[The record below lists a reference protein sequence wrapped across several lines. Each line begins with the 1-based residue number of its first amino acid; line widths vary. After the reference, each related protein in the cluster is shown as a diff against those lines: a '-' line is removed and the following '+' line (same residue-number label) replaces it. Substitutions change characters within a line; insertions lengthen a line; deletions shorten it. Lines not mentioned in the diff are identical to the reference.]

1 MADNIVKIK
10 FTGEG
15 DLLKQIEKLDKAT
28 KSLINAQAKLVNQNN
43 ANVNSL
49 TKMLKSLK
57 LTGQSFSKLGIS
69 QETITKAYKGNRV
82 AIQRLKIAHDRY
94 IKTVKKAQQE
104 HKKLNTETKKTTQRT
119 RILGGSFAVIRS
131 KLLLFNFA
139 MALGIRQ
146 LILFTKESSKLNSM
160 KASFDSLSRG
170 AMDSQKALEDLK
182 NATNNTMSEFDL
194 LQQAN
199 NALVLGVAKTSE
211 EMSEMFDIA
220 QRLGRAL
227 GRDTRSSVESL
238 ITGIGR
244 QSRLMLDNIGIIV
257 KTKDAYAVYAQELN
271 KTVDALTESEQK
283 QAFLNATLESARQK
297 VNLVGQETRNAQ
309 SRFEEFTASLENA
322 GATIGNSLTPLM
334 VSLARAGTF
343 VTNSFSS
350 IMQSMFGLEIAE
362 ERQLTLL
369 RELSSAM
376 QNNIIELQNRDKVIT
391 ATIENI
397 KKTSK
402 EALEEEQKAVQSL
415 IDSIDSLGKS
425 RQEQILLR
433 EQETLRERIFREETK
448 GMSDEFIKKNKLTI
462 DALVQARLVS
472 ETSQQLEK
480 DQHNEKIK
488 LAEERIAI
496 IEKIQE
502 LEEKLA
508 ESRANQHQ
516 REQEANLETQ
526 QSIIQ
531 AQIKATE
538 EEIERTKARIEML
551 TLLRG
556 DEKQNELDQVTE
568 FARQMDEIGINSI
581 EITAFIAREKEK
593 INNKFNVKAI
603 EDAKK
608 RALAE
613 TEAVRSILNAG
624 KAIVKAQENDLNQR
638 VENELNALRKTDA
651 YKKASTEQREI
662 MENKVNATF
671 ASERKK
677 LFNYNKG
684 IAFAEATIALAEK
697 IIQFSGN
704 PVMQAL
710 ITGLGAVQLSTIS
723 AQTPPQ
729 FETGGLV
736 GGRRHSQGGTL
747 IEAEQGEFV
756 MSRSAVQA
764 VGLEQMNEINQ
775 GNTGG
780 VTVNVT
786 APLVD
791 ETVVDSIIPA
801 IEKATR
807 LNLA

>member
-1 MADNIVKIK
+1 
-10 FTGEG
+10 
-15 DLLKQIEKLDKAT
+15 
-28 KSLINAQAKLVNQNN
+28 
-43 ANVNSL
+43 
-49 TKMLKSLK
+49 
-57 LTGQSFSKLGIS
+57 
-69 QETITKAYKGNRV
+69 
-82 AIQRLKIAHDRY
+82 
-94 IKTVKKAQQE
+94 
-104 HKKLNTETKKTTQRT
+104 
-119 RILGGSFAVIRS
+119 
-131 KLLLFNFA
+131 

-257 KTKDAYAVYAQELN
+257 KTKDAYALYAQELN

-376 QNNIIELQNRDKVIT
+376 QNNIIELKNRDKVIT

-496 IEKIQE
+496 IEKIQK

-538 EEIERTKARIEML
+538 EEIERTKTRIEML

-651 YKKASTEQREI
+651 FKKASAEQREI

-677 LFNYNKG
+677 L
-684 IAFAEATIALAEK
+684 L
-697 IIQFSGN
+697 IIIK
-704 PVMQAL
+704 VL
-710 ITGLGAVQLSTIS
+710 LLLKQLLLL
-723 AQTPPQ
+723 Q
-729 FETGGLV
+729 
-736 GGRRHSQGGTL
+736 
-747 IEAEQGEFV
+747 
-756 MSRSAVQA
+756 
-764 VGLEQMNEINQ
+764 
-775 GNTGG
+775 
-780 VTVNVT
+780 
-786 APLVD
+786 
-791 ETVVDSIIPA
+791 
-801 IEKATR
+801 KK
-807 LNLA
+807 

>member
-1 MADNIVKIK
+1 
-10 FTGEG
+10 
-15 DLLKQIEKLDKAT
+15 
-28 KSLINAQAKLVNQNN
+28 
-43 ANVNSL
+43 
-49 TKMLKSLK
+49 
-57 LTGQSFSKLGIS
+57 
-69 QETITKAYKGNRV
+69 
-82 AIQRLKIAHDRY
+82 
-94 IKTVKKAQQE
+94 
-104 HKKLNTETKKTTQRT
+104 
-119 RILGGSFAVIRS
+119 
-131 KLLLFNFA
+131 

-257 KTKDAYAVYAQELN
+257 KTKDAYALYAQELN
-271 KTVDALTESEQK
+271 KTVDSLTESEQK
-283 QAFLNATLESARQK
+283 QAFLNATLDSARQK
-297 VNLVGQETRNAQ
+297 VNLVGEETRNAQ
-309 SRFEEFTASLENA
+309 SVFEEFTASLDNA
-322 GATIGNSLTPLM
+322 GATIGGVLTPLM
-334 VSLARAGTF
+334 VSLAKGATF
-343 VTNSFSS
+343 VANGFSS
-350 IMQSMFGLEIAE
+350 IMDSMFGLEVAE

-376 QNNIIELQNRDKVIT
+376 QNNIIELENRDKAIT

-402 EALEEEQKAVQSL
+402 EALEEEQKAVQNL
-415 IDSIDSLGKS
+415 IDSIDLLNKS

-472 ETSQQLEK
+472 QTSQQLEK
-480 DQHNEKIK
+480 DQHDEKIK

-508 ESRANQHQ
+508 ESRVNQHQ
-516 REQEANLETQ
+516 REQQAILETQ
-526 QSIIQ
+526 QAIIE

-538 EEIERTKARIEML
+538 EEIERTKTRIEML

-556 DEKQNELDQVTE
+556 DERQNEIDKVME
-568 FARQMDEIGINSI
+568 FARQMDEIGLNSI
-581 EITAFIAREKEK
+581 EIEAFIAREKEK
-593 INNKFNVKAI
+593 INNRFNVKAI

-613 TEAVRSILNAG
+613 TEAVKAILNVG
-624 KAIVKAQENDLNQR
+624 KAIVKAQEDDLNQR
-638 VENELNALRKTDA
+638 VENELNALKKTDA
-651 YKKASTEQREI
+651 YKKASAEQREI

-684 IAFAEATIALAEK
+684 VAFAEATIALAEK

-710 ITGLGAVQLSTIS
+710 ITALGAVQLSTIS
-723 AQTPPQ
+723 AQKPPE

>member
-15 DLLKQIEKLDKAT
+15 DLLRQIEKLDKAT

-82 AIQRLKIAHDRY
+82 AIQRLKIAHDKY

-170 AMDSQKALEDLK
+170 AMDSKKALEDLK

-257 KTKDAYAVYAQELN
+257 KTKDAYALYAQELN

-343 VTNSFSS
+343 VADGFSS
-350 IMQSMFGLEIAE
+350 IMDSMFGLEIAE

-402 EALEEEQKAVQSL
+402 KAIEEEQKAVQSL
-415 IDSIDSLGKS
+415 IDSIDLLKKS
-425 RQEQILLR
+425 REEQILLR

-480 DQHNEKIK
+480 NQHNEKIK

-496 IEKIQE
+496 IEKIRE

-538 EEIERTKARIEML
+538 EEIERTKTRIEML

-556 DEKQNELDQVTE
+556 DERQNEIDKIIE
-568 FARQMDEIGINSI
+568 FSQQMEELGLNSI
-581 EITAFIAREKEK
+581 EIEAFIAREKEK

-624 KAIVKAQENDLNQR
+624 KAIVTAQENDLNQR
-638 VENELNALRKTDA
+638 VENELNALKKTDA

-775 GNTGG
+775 GGTGG

>member
-1 MADNIVKIK
+1 
-10 FTGEG
+10 
-15 DLLKQIEKLDKAT
+15 
-28 KSLINAQAKLVNQNN
+28 
-43 ANVNSL
+43 
-49 TKMLKSLK
+49 
-57 LTGQSFSKLGIS
+57 
-69 QETITKAYKGNRV
+69 
-82 AIQRLKIAHDRY
+82 
-94 IKTVKKAQQE
+94 
-104 HKKLNTETKKTTQRT
+104 
-119 RILGGSFAVIRS
+119 
-131 KLLLFNFA
+131 
-139 MALGIRQ
+139 
-146 LILFTKESSKLNSM
+146 
-160 KASFDSLSRG
+160 
-170 AMDSQKALEDLK
+170 LE
-182 NATNNTMSEFDL
+182 
-194 LQQAN
+194 
-199 NALVLGVAKTSE
+199 V
-211 EMSEMFDIA
+211 
-220 QRLGRAL
+220 
-227 GRDTRSSVESL
+227 
-238 ITGIGR
+238 
-244 QSRLMLDNIGIIV
+244 
-257 KTKDAYAVYAQELN
+257 
-271 KTVDALTESEQK
+271 
-283 QAFLNATLESARQK
+283 
-297 VNLVGQETRNAQ
+297 
-309 SRFEEFTASLENA
+309 
-322 GATIGNSLTPLM
+322 
-334 VSLARAGTF
+334 
-343 VTNSFSS
+343 
-350 IMQSMFGLEIAE
+350 AE

-376 QNNIIELQNRDKVIT
+376 QNNIIELENRDKAIT

-402 EALEEEQKAVQSL
+402 EALEEEQKAVQNL
-415 IDSIDSLGKS
+415 IDSIDLLNKS

-472 ETSQQLEK
+472 QTSQQLEK
-480 DQHNEKIK
+480 DQHDEKIK

-516 REQEANLETQ
+516 REQQAILETQ
-526 QSIIQ
+526 QAIIE

-538 EEIERTKARIEML
+538 EEIERTKTRIEML

-556 DEKQNELDQVTE
+556 DERQNEIDKVME
-568 FARQMDEIGINSI
+568 FARQMDEIGLNSI
-581 EITAFIAREKEK
+581 EIEAFIAREKEK
-593 INNKFNVKAI
+593 INNRFNVKAI

-613 TEAVRSILNAG
+613 TEAVKAILNVG
-624 KAIVKAQENDLNQR
+624 KAIVKAQEDDLNQR
-638 VENELNALRKTDA
+638 VENELNALKKTDA
-651 YKKASTEQREI
+651 YKKASAEQREI

-684 IAFAEATIALAEK
+684 VAFAEATIALAEK

-710 ITGLGAVQLSTIS
+710 ITALGAVQLSTIS
-723 AQTPPQ
+723 AQKPPE

>member
-15 DLLKQIEKLDKAT
+15 DLLRQIEKLDKAT

-257 KTKDAYAVYAQELN
+257 KTKDAYALYAQELN

-376 QNNIIELQNRDKVIT
+376 QNNIIELKNRDKVIT

-496 IEKIQE
+496 IEKIQK

-538 EEIERTKARIEML
+538 EEIERTKTRIEML

-651 YKKASTEQREI
+651 FKKASAEQREI

>member
-651 YKKASTEQREI
+651 FKKASAEQREI